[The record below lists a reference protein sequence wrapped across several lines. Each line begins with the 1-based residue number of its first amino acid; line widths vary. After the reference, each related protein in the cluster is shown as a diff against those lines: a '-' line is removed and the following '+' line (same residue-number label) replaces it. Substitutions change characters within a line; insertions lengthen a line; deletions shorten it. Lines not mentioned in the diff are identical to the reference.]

1 MLLLCFILTKC
12 VLGLNNERLLM
23 PKFNSAVTASDKTT
37 LYNFTCTM
45 YKLPVGGI
53 LQFYL
58 NQKSIDILRF
68 SNKMCH
74 NKDSKCTSDKC
85 SCSYT
90 DYSFTWWHIGSES
103 NVLKTFEVDMKFKT
117 NRFGKFKCVLART
130 YNNTV
135 IMDTHSYL
143 QSMEFPETVK
153 PEIGNNEHTIIL
165 ATFMSVFMMFI
176 LVVVCWVRKKINGYT
191 QSSG

>member
-12 VLGLNNERLLM
+12 VLGLNNERLLV
-23 PKFNSAVTASDKTT
+23 PKFNSAVTASNKTV

-58 NQKSIDILRF
+58 NQRSIDTLRF

-74 NKDSKCTSDKC
+74 NKHSKCTSDIC

-90 DYSFTWWHIGSES
+90 DYSFTWWHIASAS

-117 NRFGKFKCVLART
+117 NRLGKFKCVLART

-135 IMDTHSYL
+135 IMDTYSYL
-143 QSMEFPETVK
+143 QSMEFPEAVK
-153 PEIGNNEHTIIL
+153 PETVNNQHAVIL

-191 QSSG
+191 ER